1 MKGSARQMPPTDRRR
16 ASGGRA
22 GRAAL
27 DPARPDVLA
36 GAPAMPLIGDAL
48 SSGVTTPA
56 WGSRDPRDA
65 EKNLRAVTIE
75 LAIAHSRLEASNT
88 DVASLREKLLAANAE
103 MHELIRRQELLQAEL
118 THRAHHDPL
127 TGLANRTKF
136 QDRLDRALS
145 LSYRGVGVIWIDLDG
160 FKKINDIFG
169 HDAGDEMLVA
179 VADRLREVVR
189 DSDDIARMGGDEFA
203 VVLVDVTEAEAAAVA
218 DRVLDALNDSSAF
231 RLQLGA
237 SVGVSWDRRATVDG
251 PALVRRADRAMY
263 RAKAAGGGMAK
274 AS

>member
-1 MKGSARQMPPTDRRR
+1 VKGPARQMPPTDRGK
-16 ASGGRA
+16 ASGGTA

-27 DPARPDVLA
+27 RPARPPAPAGDLPA
-36 GAPAMPLIGDAL
+36 GAADGAPQPVAAAEVREDRERGEVEREL
-48 SSGVTTPA
+48 SV
-56 WGSRDPRDA
+56 
-65 EKNLRAVTIE
+65 VTIE
-75 LAIAHSRLEASNT
+75 LAIAHSRLEASRAEL
-88 DVASLREKLLAANAE
+88 ASLRDQLLAANAE
-103 MHELIRRQELLQAEL
+103 MHALVRRQESLQAEL

-127 TGLANRTKF
+127 TGLANRAKF
-136 QDRLDRALS
+136 QERLDRALG
-145 LSYRGVGVIWIDLDG
+145 LSHRGVGVIWIDLDG

-218 DRVLDALNDSSAF
+218 DRVLGALNDSSAF

-251 PALVRRADRAMY
+251 PTLVRRADQAMY
-263 RAKAAGGGMAK
+263 RAKAAGGGVSK